1 MDVDLPW
8 VKKSLLIPSPISP
21 TFAKAMYEAVVT
33 VW

>member
-8 VKKSLLIPSPISP
+8 VKKTLLIPAPISP